1 MSKEQV
7 RLHSKL
13 IQSDEVISKLN
24 NWDKIRPGFLLLFGS
39 PGVGKT
45 VIAKTLFDRFEDI
58 ERDNATYCEM
68 VAIWENDPRP
78 EIDRAGWPPYNP
90 DIKCE

>member
-1 MSKEQV
+1 MVKEFFFMAA
-7 RLHSKL
+7 L
-13 IQSDEVISKLN
+13 IAA
-24 NWDKIRPGFLLLFGS
+24 LLFVS
-39 PGVGKT
+39 T
-45 VIAKTLFDRFEDI
+45 IDREDI

-90 DIKCE
+90 DIKCEGE

>member
-1 MSKEQV
+1 MIKEFFYMAA
-7 RLHSKL
+7 L
-13 IQSDEVISKLN
+13 IAALLYVGTLDREDSQQDESI
-24 NWDKIRPGFLLLFGS
+24 
-39 PGVGKT
+39 
-45 VIAKTLFDRFEDI
+45 
-58 ERDNATYCEM
+58 YCEM

>member
-1 MSKEQV
+1 MIKEFFYMAA
-7 RLHSKL
+7 L
-13 IQSDEVISKLN
+13 IAALLYVGTLDREDSQRDESI
-24 NWDKIRPGFLLLFGS
+24 
-39 PGVGKT
+39 
-45 VIAKTLFDRFEDI
+45 
-58 ERDNATYCEM
+58 YCEM

>member
-1 MSKEQV
+1 MAA
-7 RLHSKL
+7 L
-13 IQSDEVISKLN
+13 IAALLYVGTLDREDSQQDESI
-24 NWDKIRPGFLLLFGS
+24 
-39 PGVGKT
+39 
-45 VIAKTLFDRFEDI
+45 
-58 ERDNATYCEM
+58 YCEM